1 MRDEGTPPDRPTAES
16 AGEPAPPVGGRR
28 PMTDAEFNTTMA
40 HFYRGEVSRSN
51 TWRTRLDATTNWAV
65 VTTGA
70 ALTFVFGTVDHSP
83 AVLLIL
89 VWLVLLFLFIEARR
103 YRYYELSAYRVRLLE
118 TNHFAPQLTAGSVAQ
133 PGWGDVLAESIH
145 HPRFSV
151 SLLEAL
157 GRRYRRNYAPLFIA
171 LAVSW
176 IVKLM
181 IHPGPAASWDELLR
195 RAAIGPVH
203 GGVVMASVVA
213 FNVLL
218 IALGI
223 FTVGMRDSAGEVLGH
238 APKGIKRLGAR
249 FAAATREAFEIDLT
263 AVRPNWATGRKYLV
277 FIFSD
282 LGQEISKPLLGELN
296 RGVTLIKGTGMFSG
310 REHGILMC
318 VVRGRQV
325 ARLKEIVYR
334 LDAKAFV
341 VVTGAQDVRGEGFR
355 PLDL

>member
-1 MRDEGTPPDRPTAES
+1 MSDEATPADRPAAEVPRES
-16 AGEPAPPVGGRR
+16 QEPPSGRR
-28 PMTDAEFNTTMA
+28 PPTDAEFNTTMA

-70 ALTFVFGTVDHSP
+70 ALTFVFGTIEHSP

-89 VWLVLLFLFIEARR
+89 VWLVLLFLFVEARR

-118 TNHFAPQLTAGSVAQ
+118 TNHFAPQLTARSVAQ
-133 PGWGDVLAESIH
+133 PGWGELLADSVH

-171 LAVSW
+171 LAASW
-176 IVKLM
+176 IIKLV
-181 IHPGPAASWDELLR
+181 IHPGPVADWNELLG
-195 RAAIGPVH
+195 RAAVGPVP
-203 GGVVMASVVA
+203 GGVVMMCVA
-213 FNVLL
+213 GFNALL

-223 FTVGMRDSAGEVLGH
+223 FTVGMRDSAGEVLGQ

-249 FAAATREAFEIDLT
+249 LAAATREAFEIDLT
-263 AVRPNWATGRKYLV
+263 TVRPNWATGRKYLV

-282 LGQEISKPLLGELN
+282 QSQEISKPLLGELN
-296 RGVTLIKGTGMFSG
+296 RGVTLVKGTGMFSG
-310 REHGILMC
+310 KEHGILMC

-334 LDAKAFV
+334 HDAKAFV

>member
-1 MRDEGTPPDRPTAES
+1 MHGDGTTEDQAAT
-16 AGEPAPPVGGRR
+16 GGRGPEPPAR
-28 PMTDAEFNTTMA
+28 RSMSDSEFNTTMA
-40 HFYRGEVSRSN
+40 HFYRGEVARSN
-51 TWRTRLDATTNWAV
+51 TWRSRLDATTNWAV
-65 VTTGA
+65 VTTAA
-70 ALTFVFGTVDHSP
+70 ALTFVFGTVEHSP

-89 VWLVLLFLFIEARR
+89 AWLVLLFLFIEARR
-103 YRYYELSAYRVRLLE
+103 YRYYELSAFRVRLLE
-118 TNHFAPQLTAGSVAQ
+118 TNHFAPQLTSGSVAQ
-133 PGWGDVLAESIH
+133 PGWGDVLAESVH

-157 GRRYRRNYAPLFIA
+157 GRRYRRNYAPLFLA

-176 IVKLM
+176 VVKLM
-181 IHPGPAASWDELLR
+181 IHPTQAATWGELVR
-195 RAAIGPVH
+195 RGAIGPVP
-203 GGVVMASVVA
+203 GAAVMAIVLV
-213 FNVLL
+213 FNALL
-218 IALGI
+218 IGLGL
-223 FTVGMRDSAGEVLGH
+223 FTVGMRDSAGEVLGQ
-238 APKGIKRLGAR
+238 APKGIRRLGAR
-249 FAAATREAFEIDLT
+249 LAAATREAFEIDLT

-282 LGQEISKPLLGELN
+282 QSEEISKPLLVELN

-318 VVRGRQV
+318 VLRGRQV

-334 LDAKAFV
+334 IDAKAFV